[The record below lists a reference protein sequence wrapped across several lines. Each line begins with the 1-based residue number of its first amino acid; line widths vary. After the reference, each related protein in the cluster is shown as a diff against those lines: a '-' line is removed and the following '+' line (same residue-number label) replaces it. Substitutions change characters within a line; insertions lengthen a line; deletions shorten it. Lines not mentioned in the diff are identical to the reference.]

1 MTRTRKLRRGFLYER
16 YGDIIEAMYRG
27 DEAIHVRAPVRYQDG
42 SEGFIETEIRVMKL
56 E

>member
-27 DEAIHVRAPVRYQDG
+27 DDAIRVRAAVRYQDG
-42 SEGFIETEIRVMKL
+42 SEGFVETEIQVMSL
-56 E
+56 